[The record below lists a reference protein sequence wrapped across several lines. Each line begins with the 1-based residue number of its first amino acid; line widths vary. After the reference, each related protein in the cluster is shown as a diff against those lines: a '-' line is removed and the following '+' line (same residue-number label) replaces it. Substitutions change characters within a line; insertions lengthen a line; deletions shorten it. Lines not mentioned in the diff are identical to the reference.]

1 LVLVLMV
8 LCLKVSAAYFHR
20 SSVTIADEAWQNG
33 SRFLVHFFFSFQEK
47 LGHLI
52 MKHTSTYS
60 LQMLRLAV
68 VLIYV
73 VLNLVQ
79 ITVFMASSR
88 LGVLTCLK

>member
-1 LVLVLMV
+1 MTL
-8 LCLKVSAAYFHR
+8 
-20 SSVTIADEAWQNG
+20 G
-33 SRFLVHFFFSFQEK
+33 SRFVVHFVFSFQEK

-60 LQMLRLAV
+60 LQLLRLV

-79 ITVFMASSR
+79 IIVFMASSR
-88 LGVLTCLK
+88 LGVLTCLE